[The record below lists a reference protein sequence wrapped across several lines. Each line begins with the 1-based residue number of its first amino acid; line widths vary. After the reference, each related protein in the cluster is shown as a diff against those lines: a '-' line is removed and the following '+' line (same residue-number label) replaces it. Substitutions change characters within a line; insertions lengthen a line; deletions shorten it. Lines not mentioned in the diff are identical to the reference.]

1 MNKRALS
8 VCLTLSALLLAACAG
23 SPPAPEKLEAA
34 KTAAPSSGTV
44 ETPAPAVQAPGVLLD
59 RVVAVVN
66 DEVIL
71 KSELDVRVEMMTKQI
86 QQQHTALPPDKVL
99 RKQVLDQMVTAK
111 VELEQAADK
120 GVTVTDDAVNQALS
134 RIAARGGVTLEQLP
148 DELKKE
154 GLDYPTFRQDLRDQ
168 IIIQNLEQQVLNDRM
183 HISQQEL
190 DDQMRADE
198 ASGNAEASYRLAQI
212 LITTPLNPSPDDI
225 AAARKKADEIYQ
237 KLKAGADFAAT
248 AVASSDD
255 QQALKGGEIGWRKGS
270 ELPTIFA
277 SVVTSMKPGDISEP
291 IQSAS
296 GFHIVKL
303 EDVKQ
308 SAGQTEVTQTHA
320 RHILVRPSA
329 LLSPEQAKAK
339 IDDIYKQLQAG
350 ADFAKLA
357 EADSDDPGSAK
368 QGGDLGWLDP
378 GATVPEFDATMNKL
392 QPGEMSAPF
401 KSQFGWHIVQV
412 LGRRQAEPSEDSRK
426 SKAYEALFARK
437 SEEVIQQWLSEL
449 KDSAFIEYHL
459 DD

>member
-1 MNKRALS
+1 MNNRALS
-8 VCLTLSALLLAACAG
+8 ACLTLSAVLLAACAG
-23 SPPAPEKLEAA
+23 TPPAIKEDAA
-34 KTAAPSSGTV
+34 KTAAPAARTA
-44 ETPAPAVQAPGVLLD
+44 ETPAPAVQAPGVPLD

-71 KSELDVRVEMMTKQI
+71 KSELDLRVDMMTRQI
-86 QQQHTALPPDKVL
+86 QQSHTALPPENVL

-120 GVTVTDDAVNQALS
+120 GISVSDDAVNQALS

-168 IIIQNLEQQVLNDRM
+168 ITIQNLEQQVLSDRM

-190 DDQMRADE
+190 DDQMHADE
-198 ASGNAEASYRLAQI
+198 ANGNAEASYKLAQI
-212 LITTPLNPSPDDI
+212 LITTPLNPTPDDI
-225 AAARKKADEIYQ
+225 AAARKKADDIYQ

-277 SVVTSMKPGDISEP
+277 GPIQSMKPGDISQP

-308 SAGQTEVTQTHA
+308 SAGTSEVTQTHA
-320 RHILVRPSA
+320 RHILIRSSA
-329 LLSPEQAKAK
+329 LLTDEQAKAK
-339 IDDIYKQLQAG
+339 IEDIYKQLLSG

-357 EADSDDPGSAK
+357 EANSEDPGSAK

-378 GATVPEFDATMNKL
+378 GATVPEFDAAMAKL